1 MTTQEYENMR
11 RSRRKRAKDAS
22 GAVAV
27 MGAIAAAIFA
37 VILHLRAY
45 PGMPGDQRVITGL
58 LLSLPYLAG
67 AALLAG
73 LLYVLY
79 NKAAEQ
85 AMEDDIENYQKR
97 LEADKERKTEAALGN
112 WTKYRDSELVQRA
125 GKEIA
130 RYYNFAIREEN
141 HRSDR
146 KEIKCALYLSMGT
159 NCIEYYDPSKK
170 LLVPHDMSLSS
181 RDLAF
186 EEEIKDRFY
195 KSVYQRISY
204 TGEGWNFES
213 ITDPG
218 KLLAVTKAI
227 SMVVCGHIEGSI
239 AEAGTFFPNDRNGRV
254 EVGRFDE
261 DPKNVS
267 VTITYTAEN
276 KRYVPPKKI

>member
-27 MGAIAAAIFA
+27 MGAIAAAIFS
-37 VILHLRAY
+37 VILHLRAN
-45 PGMPGDQRVITGL
+45 PGMPGDQRVIIGL

-125 GKEIA
+125 GEEIA
-130 RYYNFAIREEN
+130 RYYIDRVIKLAD
-141 HRSDR
+141 HKSDR
-146 KEIKCALYLSMGT
+146 KEIKAGLCLVVGDSNLS
-159 NCIEYYDPSKK
+159 YYD
-170 LLVPHDMSLSS
+170 VHNTYTIDQ
-181 RDLAF
+181 
-186 EEEIKDRFY
+186 
-195 KSVYQRISY
+195 QRIGF
-204 TGEGWNFES
+204 TEEGWRFES
-213 ITDPG
+213 IKDG
-218 KLLAVTKAI
+218 KMRLAVAKAI
-227 SMVVCGHIEGSI
+227 AMSVCSYVQGAI
-239 AEAGTFFPNDRNGRV
+239 ADSNRYFPNDRNGRV

-276 KRYVPPKKI
+276 KRYAPPEEDLNKRKLFSRVTV